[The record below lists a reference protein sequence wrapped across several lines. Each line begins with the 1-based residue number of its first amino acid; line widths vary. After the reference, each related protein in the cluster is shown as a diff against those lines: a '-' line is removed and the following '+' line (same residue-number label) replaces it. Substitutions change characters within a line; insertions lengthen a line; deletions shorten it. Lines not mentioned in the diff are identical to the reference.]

1 MPMDPKSTPSPTQK
15 TKIDQVIDRLF
26 AYLQRQWRLLALF
39 ILYIFFHPTFESKLV
54 ALLQPF
60 EHSWGSFIVW
70 FGIIVTTLTYTYVLC
85 RRRYVISESA
95 LSWALIALLS
105 WYHYRFN
112 VIPQYEATKIQ
123 TECIPQWVPEWIS
136 NINLRYIDFLL
147 VICCC
152 ILIVKIVSWHKCLSL
167 LCKSEQATPS
177 PSIEG
182 YIVDHPIT
190 AEDEDL
196 LGRSEKAFDLAKKI
210 FHTDTSKAAFTL
222 GLTAPWGAGKTSFM
236 LAMQKHLRENYRKK
250 IILIKFNPWMYR
262 KAPNLTQIFFE
273 ELSRALAPYSSALAS
288 GFMQYVDYILS
299 KENNTWI
306 QLGARLLPQGFK
318 AKSTSEQYEFLN
330 KEIGKLGKKIIIFI
344 DDVDRLDSEEL
355 TELFSLV
362 RNISSF
368 PNMSYILAYD
378 KAYVTNQLQGK
389 FDTQKNRYIEK
400 IVQAEYPLA
409 KITPKQLED
418 ALMALLE
425 KHSQGYPHLKEDI
438 QKSGIQIE
446 QHLPTL
452 RAIKR
457 IYNVLLS
464 TPQDLRER
472 IAHFDWFVIE
482 LIRIQYPLLFDFL
495 KTKYTQAF
503 LVWGDRRVVMK
514 LEGEEINALLS
525 EDTIE
530 GEVVDFTQYLHKNKE
545 ELGIENPN
553 HILELMKKI
562 WGKDRSNVI
571 PQINDWECIGRYF
584 YRTMREGE
592 FDIAQ
597 LHQYLSLP
605 FTDGQ
610 QHPMKKI
617 IPYVNGIHKS
627 SYWKRFCSI
636 IHEIDLK
643 QEQTVNMLYLY
654 FYTLSLEKV
663 QPLFSPECDKWIT
676 SLREQEG
683 EREREILENIFAY
696 PDIRKGVL
704 LYISSILNRAE
715 EVRIPFS
722 SDELEAIKEKLF
734 LEYTQDNTS
743 IDPIDCYRLWHICQI
758 LHRAKFGSTTGRQI
772 APNKSSRRMN
782 KRMREIIATDIEQ
795 LIPYFIQAPVS
806 EATAGN
812 KGNKGN
818 MYRLL
823 LPYPIW
829 TLNPEE
835 VTEETTYLPKFISG
849 LDASSPTIKEFQEF
863 SEKWL
868 RHIQGLENY
877 LMNPGEQASNNDLS
891 QMDRYWIEA
900 MLQKDPL
907 YLQHLKNNPQ
917 EFFQIIRFRAVY
929 ELGFIHFEFKNI
941 TPQDIMTDNLE
952 ESSAIE
958 L

>member
-1 MPMDPKSTPSPTQK
+1 MESKSTPSTKPTTKK
-15 TKIDQVIDRLF
+15 TCAIKRLHIYYRWLRLNLSKRNVF
-26 AYLQRQWRLLALF
+26 AYPHRQWRLLSLTS
-39 ILYIFFHPTFESKLV
+39 LYIFFRPAFEDKLSI
-54 ALLQPF
+54 LLVDFKPDT
-60 EHSWGSFIVW
+60 WSFAIWCGFILITIV
-70 FGIIVTTLTYTYVLC
+70 YTCILAH
-85 RRRYVISESA
+85 RRYIISEGR
-95 LSWALIALLS
+95 LSWTVVILAV
-105 WYHYRFN
+105 WVYYRF
-112 VIPQYEATKIQ
+112 IDTH
-123 TECIPQWVPEWIS
+123 
-136 NINLRYIDFLL
+136 YI
-147 VICCC
+147 
-152 ILIVKIVSWHKCLSL
+152 
-167 LCKSEQATPS
+167 ATPTPVS
-177 PSIEG
+177 GICYVDLIPFLWVCVVVVAHYSYWKRTKHQQKGVHNSIRGFE
-182 YIVDHPIT
+182 VECPCTFKDN
-190 AEDEDL
+190 DL
-196 LGRSEKAFDLAKKI
+196 LGRRKEARDLAEMI
-210 FHTDTSKAAFTL
+210 FHTDTARAAFTL

-236 LAMQKHLRENYRKK
+236 LAMQKYLRDNHSSE
-250 IILIKFNPWMYR
+250 IILIDFNPWMYR

-318 AKSTSEQYEFLN
+318 AKSTSEQYNFLE
-330 KEIGKLGKKIIIFI
+330 KEIGKLRRKIMIFI
-344 DDVDRLDSEEL
+344 DDVDRLDGEEL

-378 KAYVTNQLQGK
+378 KKYVTTQLNNK
-389 FDTQKNRYIEK
+389 FDKDTNRYMEK
-400 IVQAEYPLA
+400 IVQEEYPLA

-472 IAHFDWFVIE
+472 IVHFDWFVIE

-514 LEGEEINALLS
+514 LEGEERNALLS

-571 PQINDWECIGRYF
+571 PQVNDWECIGRYF

-617 IPYVNGIHKS
+617 IPYVDGIHKS

-654 FYTLSLEKV
+654 FYILSLEKV
-663 QPLFSPECDKWIT
+663 QPHFSPECDKWIN
-676 SLREQEG
+676 SLREQDG
-683 EREREILENIFAY
+683 EREKEILENLFSY

-722 SDELEAIKEKLF
+722 SDELEEIKEKLF
-734 LEYTQDNTS
+734 LEYTQDDTS
-743 IDPIDCYRLWHICQI
+743 IDPIDCYRLWFKCQTRYEDNI
-758 LHRAKFGSTTGRQI
+758 GSKVIHPIDPER
-772 APNKSSRRMN
+772 SSQKVN
-782 KRMREIIATDIEQ
+782 ERMRNIITSNIER
-795 LIPYFIQAPVS
+795 LIPHLIQESNTRPNN
-806 EATAGN
+806 TY
-812 KGNKGN
+812 K
-818 MYRLL
+818 LL

-829 TLNPEE
+829 TLDPEE
-835 VTEETTYLPKFISG
+835 VTEKIRYFPDFISE
-849 LDASSPTIKEFQEF
+849 LDTSSSEVIKEFQVFFNEWYDYIL
-863 SEKWL
+863 KL
-868 RHIQGLENY
+868 KDYLEN
-877 LMNPGEQASNNDLS
+877 PHDQASYHRLTRTDQAIITEW
-891 QMDRYWIEA
+891 QMRYPE
-900 MLQKDPL
+900 
-907 YLQHLKNNPQ
+907 YLQSLQNNS
-917 EFFQIIRFRAVY
+917 RACFRLLRY
-929 ELGFIHFEFKNI
+929 SLFDHWGFISFEFNEFKPRDI
-941 TPQDIMTDNLE
+941 TIDR
-952 ESSAIE
+952 S
-958 L
+958 

>member
-1 MPMDPKSTPSPTQK
+1 M
-15 TKIDQVIDRLF
+15 
-26 AYLQRQWRLLALF
+26 
-39 ILYIFFHPTFESKLV
+39 
-54 ALLQPF
+54 
-60 EHSWGSFIVW
+60 
-70 FGIIVTTLTYTYVLC
+70 
-85 RRRYVISESA
+85 
-95 LSWALIALLS
+95 
-105 WYHYRFN
+105 
-112 VIPQYEATKIQ
+112 
-123 TECIPQWVPEWIS
+123 
-136 NINLRYIDFLL
+136 
-147 VICCC
+147 
-152 ILIVKIVSWHKCLSL
+152 
-167 LCKSEQATPS
+167 
-177 PSIEG
+177 
-182 YIVDHPIT
+182 
-190 AEDEDL
+190 
-196 LGRSEKAFDLAKKI
+196 
-210 FHTDTSKAAFTL
+210 
-222 GLTAPWGAGKTSFM
+222 
-236 LAMQKHLRENYRKK
+236 
-250 IILIKFNPWMYR
+250 
-262 KAPNLTQIFFE
+262 
-273 ELSRALAPYSSALAS
+273 
-288 GFMQYVDYILS
+288 
-299 KENNTWI
+299 
-306 QLGARLLPQGFK
+306 
-318 AKSTSEQYEFLN
+318 N

-355 TELFSLV
+355 TELFCLV
-362 RNISSF
+362 RNISPF
-368 PNMSYILAYD
+368 RNMSYILAYD
-378 KAYVTNQLQGK
+378 KKYVTTQLKNK
-389 FDTQKNRYIEK
+389 FDKDTDRYMEK
-400 IVQAEYPLA
+400 ILQEEYPLA

-514 LEGEEINALLS
+514 LEGEERNALLS

-617 IPYVNGIHKS
+617 IPYVDGIHKS

-654 FYTLSLEKV
+654 FYILSLEKV

-696 PDIRKGVL
+696 PDIWKGVL

-722 SDELEAIKEKLF
+722 SDELEVIKEKLF
-734 LEYTQDNTS
+734 LEYMQDDTS
-743 IDPIDCYRLWHICQI
+743 IDPIDCYRLWFKCQTYLRI
-758 LHRAKFGSTTGRQI
+758 EPDGNHSWQI
-772 APNKSSRRMN
+772 DPVTSSPKMN
-782 KRMREIIATDIEQ
+782 TRMREIIEKNIVQ
-795 LIPYFIQAPVS
+795 LIPYFVQKSLINPPV
-806 EATAGN
+806 ER
-812 KGNKGN
+812 

-829 TLNPEE
+829 TLARE
-835 VTEETTYLPKFISG
+835 EETNEIKYFPKFISE
-849 LDASSPTIKEFQEF
+849 LDASSSKWDESSSNTIKEFQEF
-863 SEKWL
+863 LDKWL
-868 RHIQGLENY
+868 GYIDILEIYLTSTRDNALYSNLTQMDQYYITELRKQPESLQLLEN
-877 LMNPGEQASNNDLS
+877 NP
-891 QMDRYWIEA
+891 
-900 MLQKDPL
+900 K
-907 YLQHLKNNPQ
+907 K
-917 EFFQIIRFRAVY
+917 FFQLLRRRSTEY
-929 ELGFIHFEFKNI
+929 ELGFIHFDFKSI
-941 TPQDIMTDNLE
+941 TPQDIQQVSLAE
-952 ESSAIE
+952 ASPRESTSIE